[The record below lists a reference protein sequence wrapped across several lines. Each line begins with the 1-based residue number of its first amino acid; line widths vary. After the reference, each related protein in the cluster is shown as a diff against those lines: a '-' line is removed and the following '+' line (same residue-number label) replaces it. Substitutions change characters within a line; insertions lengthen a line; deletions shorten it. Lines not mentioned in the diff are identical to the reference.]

1 MSIEAQA
8 GIVDLLYGVTHD
20 QGVAY
25 QPGAVYEGSVA
36 AFICEMRDGE
46 ARFTSAGP
54 LESVEAAIDLLE
66 PELRAWELSA
76 ELSTGRCALTF
87 VYHNGSMRAP
97 VTAGVTLMAGT
108 ARLAFETYRPL
119 LTQTFAAYPAPPNAS
134 LRVDATVEILAFHLR
149 KMREPDSFFS
159 AHAYAICTFAKHAHR
174 NNGHRAE
181 DALNLDR
188 GFIGHLQ
195 TLATERGGP
204 TEQRKAVGGTRKP
217 AMTAQERDAI
227 FSGCKELVL
236 RSAQFAA
243 GCVTA
248 QTLPKSSLQP

>member
-159 AHAYAICTFAKHAHR
+159 AHAYAICIVRAACSSKQRASCR
-174 NNGHRAE
+174 GCAEPRSRLHRAPP
-181 DALNLDR
+181 DTCNGARRPDRATQGGWRHAKACDDCARARRNL
-188 GFIGHLQ
+188 
-195 TLATERGGP
+195 
-204 TEQRKAVGGTRKP
+204 
-217 AMTAQERDAI
+217 
-227 FSGCKELVL
+227 
-236 RSAQFAA
+236 
-243 GCVTA
+243 
-248 QTLPKSSLQP
+248 